1 MDMKW
6 PMTLTGEEIDR
17 QYIWHPYTSM
27 IDPLPVYPV
36 ERAQACSIFL
46 QDGTEL
52 IDGMSSWWAAVHGY
66 NHPVLN
72 QALQNQLQQMSHVMF
87 GGFTHQPAIELTR
100 SLLGILPQGMEK
112 VFYSDSGSVS
122 VEVALKMAVQYW
134 AAQESAGSG
143 SKVKFATIR
152 SGYHG
157 DTWKAMSVCDP
168 QTGMHTLFGAALS
181 PQYFVSAPP
190 DDFGKRFADPQPA
203 YSLDQA
209 VGQVE
214 ALFAERHEE
223 LAAFILEPIV
233 QGAGGMRFYQPEY
246 LRRVRQ
252 LCTQYHVL
260 LIVDEIATGFG
271 RTGKMFAC
279 EWAGVIPDIMCI
291 GKALTGGYMS
301 MAATITNTRIAEQIC
316 MSEAGVFMH
325 GPTFMANPL
334 TCAVARASVDLLCS
348 GPWQENVHRIE
359 QQLVNELQPA
369 IELDKVADV
378 RVLGAIGVIEMK
390 SAVSMAQMQAA
401 FVKEGI
407 WVRPFGKLVY
417 LMPPFII
424 QPSELRKLTQ
434 GVIRVIKT
442 IA

>member
-1 MDMKW
+1 
-6 PMTLTGEEIDR
+6 
-17 QYIWHPYTSM
+17 
-27 IDPLPVYPV
+27 
-36 ERAQACSIFL
+36 
-46 QDGTEL
+46 
-52 IDGMSSWWAAVHGY
+52 
-66 NHPVLN
+66 
-72 QALQNQLQQMSHVMF
+72 
-87 GGFTHQPAIELTR
+87 
-100 SLLGILPQGMEK
+100 
-112 VFYSDSGSVS
+112 
-122 VEVALKMAVQYW
+122 
-134 AAQESAGSG
+134 
-143 SKVKFATIR
+143 
-152 SGYHG
+152 
-157 DTWKAMSVCDP
+157 
-168 QTGMHTLFGAALS
+168 
-181 PQYFVSAPP
+181 
-190 DDFGKRFADPQPA
+190 
-203 YSLDQA
+203 
-209 VGQVE
+209 
-214 ALFAERHEE
+214 
-223 LAAFILEPIV
+223 
-233 QGAGGMRFYQPEY
+233 MRFYQPEY
-246 LRRVRQ
+246 LRQVRQ

-301 MAATITNTRIAEQIC
+301 LAATITNKQIAEQIC
-316 MSEAGVFMH
+316 TSEAGVFMH

-348 GPWQENVHRIE
+348 GPWQENVRRIE

-369 IELDKVADV
+369 IELEKVADV

-390 SAVSMAQMQAA
+390 SPVSMAQMQAA